1 MTIRTRQLV
10 TILMLLT
17 LVLAYGVSTGY
28 TQGDPPATPPIEA
41 PSSFYEVSLQI
52 NRLRCDN
59 AQEDRWISI
68 DGDGDEVYMIYQVRV
83 YDADGEFVEAGLHA
97 WGIRRLKKNDIISST
112 AFRPIRLTIPA
123 DSSVE
128 IDIRLLE
135 SDSYQEAVE
144 LIENVQEQAGED
156 GARLLAPPIIGDTT
170 AYSELFDLVTGI
182 ELFSFL
188 ADEDELGRYALR
200 FSSEQLAELA
210 GRGISFQE
218 KRDLRHSAFNN
229 TWDYEL
235 KFAFFVQAL
244 DRSEDQRSA

>member
-1 MTIRTRQLV
+1 MTIRPRHVVMMFVLLQL
-10 TILMLLT
+10 IL
-17 LVLAYGVSTGY
+17 VYPASSLA
-28 TQGDPPATPPIEA
+28 QEDPTPNPPLEA

-68 DGDGDEVYMIYQVRV
+68 DGDGDEVYMIYQVRI

-97 WGIRRLKKNDIISST
+97 WGIRRLKKNDIVSSA
-112 AFRPIRLTIPA
+112 AFRPIRLTIPS

-144 LIENVQEQAGED
+144 LIENVQDQAGED
-156 GARLLAPPIIGDTT
+156 GARLLAPPLIGDTT

-182 ELFSFL
+182 ELFGFL

-200 FSSEQLAELA
+200 FSSEQLAELSV
-210 GRGISFQE
+210 RGISYQE

-244 DRSEDQRSA
+244 VRREDQRSA